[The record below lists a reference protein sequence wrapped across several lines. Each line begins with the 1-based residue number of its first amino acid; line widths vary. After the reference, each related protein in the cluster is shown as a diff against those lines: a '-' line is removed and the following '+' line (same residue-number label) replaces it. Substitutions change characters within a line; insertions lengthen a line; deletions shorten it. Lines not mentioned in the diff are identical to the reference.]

1 MERYSSIL
9 LWCFLLLPAA
19 TAGAQ
24 QPFMEINGRVI
35 DANSQPVK
43 DARVIFYDPRCNGC
57 TEMLVITD
65 TTEAN
70 GRFHYR
76 EASHNKPYMRVFA
89 EEKVPENAWNPINS
103 LFMDSA
109 KIPGLQT
116 TVVSKNGLS
125 NLGDIPLTVR
135 YQTTQLD
142 LADVFKRK
150 LPAGAFGS
158 LKLQVTLGKKVV
170 ARDLEIPPQ
179 FMKGS
184 TLGLALPLPLPNKGM
199 WKLTF
204 SFEDN
209 KTKYE
214 DFVFVGMG
222 TGSISFAGS
231 IHY

>member
-1 MERYSSIL
+1 MKRYSAIL

-19 TAGAQ
+19 LAGAQ

-57 TEMLVITD
+57 LEMLVITD
-65 TTEAN
+65 TTAAN

-76 EASHNKPYMRVFA
+76 EASGDKPYMRVFA

-135 YQTTQLD
+135 YETMPVD
-142 LADVFKRK
+142 LANVFKRQ
-150 LPAGAFGS
+150 LPVGALDS
-158 LKLQVTLGKKVV
+158 LKLEVALGKKVV
-170 ARDLEIPPQ
+170 ARDLAVPPQ
-179 FMKGS
+179 FINGS
-184 TLGLALPLPLPNKGM
+184 VIELALPVPLPGKGI

-204 SFEDN
+204 SFEDD
-209 KTKYE
+209 KTKYQ
-214 DFVFVGMG
+214 DSIFFDMG
-222 TGSISFAGS
+222 KASLSS
-231 IHY
+231 R